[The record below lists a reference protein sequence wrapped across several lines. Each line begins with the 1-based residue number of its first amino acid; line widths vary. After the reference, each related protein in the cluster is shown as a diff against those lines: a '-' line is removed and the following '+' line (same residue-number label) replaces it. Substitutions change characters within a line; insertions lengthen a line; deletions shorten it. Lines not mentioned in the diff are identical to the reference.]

1 MNPIEKGFRILLRI
15 AEPFDGL
22 VPVFINF
29 GIMIGAA
36 EVINDKYL
44 LMLVGMVL
52 IDLSR
57 AMNKIVNER
66 LKEKEDD
73 NSGKA

>member
-1 MNPIEKGFRILLRI
+1 MNPIEKGFRKLLRI

-57 AMNKIVNER
+57 AMNKIVNSR
-66 LKEKEDD
+66 FPKDD
-73 NSGKA
+73 KDATDKP